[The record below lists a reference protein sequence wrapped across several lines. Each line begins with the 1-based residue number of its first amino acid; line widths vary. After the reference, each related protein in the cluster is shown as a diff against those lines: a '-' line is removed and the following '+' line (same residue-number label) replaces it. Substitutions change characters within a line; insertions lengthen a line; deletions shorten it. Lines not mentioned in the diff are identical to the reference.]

1 MYSIEFNEHRQV
13 LRFVGSGRL
22 TGHEI
27 IGAKQALLTTEDQV
41 RLVHAFLV
49 NLANVD
55 ALEISGDEMRQ
66 IIGLDVQLS
75 ALAPHAAVAI
85 VAPRD
90 HVFGLARMW
99 EAYADTVGWVTAVF
113 RSPAEA
119 NAWLEQRRSPAGQD
133 SSPTA
138 T

>member
-41 RLVHAFLV
+41 RLVRAFLV

-55 ALEISGDEMRQ
+55 VLEISGEEMRQ
-66 IIGLDVQLS
+66 IIGLDAQLS

-99 EAYADTVGWVTAVF
+99 EAHADTVGWTTAVF
-113 RSPAEA
+113 RSAAEA

-133 SSPTA
+133 PSPTE